1 MKSAVL
7 HRFGT
12 FAQTCAATALFAST
26 ALAQPRF
33 TIQELAPLSGN
44 TGSAASLGLNDM
56 GDAVGRS
63 TAPTLTA
70 AAAGQRPVMWLRS
83 NTFASPQPRDLLP
96 NMAGFGTA
104 NDRNNVGTSV
114 GTFRGA
120 NATAPLGFVVGGPSA
135 VAPAA
140 VFIQPLP
147 GGTTTAANAVND
159 SNWVVGS
166 SNLAFTGAVAPATH
180 AILWRQGQTQDLG
193 TLGGRNSEARDVST
207 DGSIVGVS
215 DLPPSTANARTI
227 RRAFIVPG
235 PTYPMVGLSALGPSL
250 SNAANAISDTAIIV
264 GSSETLSTAISP
276 IGPRPTRAVLWT
288 PASLSI
294 INLGTLRN
302 SDASSE
308 ALGVND
314 AGWVVGWSGTPSN
327 ALAPSTSPNLSPT
340 ARHGTR
346 AFLWIEGTMHDL
358 TGLIPPNSGWVLHA
372 ASDVNEQGQIVGWGS
387 RVSTSVA
394 AASQVRAF
402 LLTPV
407 PLDADSRTP

>member
-1 MKSAVL
+1 
-7 HRFGT
+7 
-12 FAQTCAATALFAST
+12 
-26 ALAQPRF
+26 
-33 TIQELAPLSGN
+33 
-44 TGSAASLGLNDM
+44 
-56 GDAVGRS
+56 S

-70 AAAGQRPVMWLRS
+70 AAAGQRPVLWLRS
-83 NTFASPQPRDLLP
+83 NTFASPLPRDLLP
-96 NMAGFGTA
+96 NLPGFGTA

-114 GTFRGA
+114 GTFRGGNS
-120 NATAPLGFVVGGPSA
+120 NASLGFVIAGPSA
-135 VAPAA
+135 IAPAA
-140 VFIQPLP
+140 TFIQPLP
-147 GGTTTAANAVND
+147 GGTTTVANAVND

-193 TLGGRNSEARDVST
+193 TLGGRNSEARDVSA

-235 PTYPMVGLSALGPSL
+235 PTYPMVELSAFAPSL
-250 SNAANAISDTAIIV
+250 SSAANAISDTAIIV

-302 SDASSE
+302 TDMSSE

-314 AGWVVGWSGTPSN
+314 EGWVVGWSGTPTT
-327 ALAPSTSPNLSPT
+327 ALAPSTGPNPTSP
-340 ARHGTR
+340 RYGTR

-358 TGLIPPNSGWVLHA
+358 TSLIPPNSGWVLHA
-372 ASDVNEQGQIVGWGS
+372 ASDVNEHGQIVGWGS
-387 RVSTSVA
+387 RLSTSVTA
-394 AASQVRAF
+394 AGQLRAF
-402 LLTPV
+402 ILTPA
-407 PLDADSRTP
+407 PLDADSETP